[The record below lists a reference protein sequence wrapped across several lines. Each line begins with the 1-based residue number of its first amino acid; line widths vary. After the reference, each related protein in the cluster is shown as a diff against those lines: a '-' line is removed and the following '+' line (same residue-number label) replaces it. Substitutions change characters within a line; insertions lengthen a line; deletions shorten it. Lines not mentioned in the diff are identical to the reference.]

1 MVQAGLND
9 ESIAY
14 LCHVVKTQKSLI
26 SLDISWN
33 QLMPQQM
40 KPLLEILQKNRR
52 LLNINLSWN
61 NIMRVPEN
69 LQPIA
74 IGEGEET
81 KVLEIE

>member
-1 MVQAGLND
+1 
-9 ESIAY
+9 
-14 LCHVVKTQKSLI
+14 
-26 SLDISWN
+26 
-33 QLMPQQM
+33 M

-52 LLNINLSWN
+52 LININLSWN

-81 KVLEIE
+81 KVLEIEQGQDAGDLLFLEHEQEIIQMLGKIIKHSRTI